1 MMAAFEYQAL
11 DAGGRR
17 KKGVISADSPRL
29 ARRELRRVNL
39 TPLSLEAAK
48 SQEAGKKFDL
58 SSVDL
63 RRVSAKDLTIMT
75 RQLSTLIEASAPVEQ
90 ALHIVAAETENPKL
104 KRALHAVRTR
114 VTEGR
119 RLSSAMA
126 EQPNIFS
133 AFYTSL
139 ISAGEGSGSLG
150 IVLSRLADHL
160 EKTRRLR
167 AKVTTAL
174 IYPIALSLVAVTVI
188 AILMTFVVPK
198 VVAQFDSLGQELPAI
213 TQAMILLSEGMRNY
227 GLILLALLIAAPF
240 LFARAM
246 KNAGFHRRVDR
257 FVLRLPILG
266 RLIRELYAA
275 RLARTLATLVA
286 SGAPVYEGL
295 SAARQTTSNLVLR
308 DALGDI
314 TAQVREGES
323 LSSALRRSQSF
334 PPLVGYMAS
343 VGESTGQL
351 PEMLT
356 KAADYLEAEYQTFT
370 DAALSLLEPGIIV
383 LMGAIV
389 ALIILSILMPI
400 LQLNTMALM

>member
-1 MMAAFEYQAL
+1 MAAFEYQAL

-17 KKGVISADSPRL
+17 KAGVISADSPRL

-39 TPLSLEAAK
+39 MPLSVEPART
-48 SQEAGKKFDL
+48 QEKRSRFAFSGI
-58 SSVDL
+58 DL
-63 RRVSAKDLTIMT
+63 RRVSGKDLTVMT
-75 RQLSTLIEASAPVEQ
+75 RQLATLIEAAAPVEQ
-90 ALHIVAAETENPKL
+90 ALNIVASETENPKL
-104 KRALHAVRTR
+104 KRALHGVRTR

-119 RLSSAMA
+119 RLSAAMA
-126 EQPNIFS
+126 EQPHIFVP
-133 AFYTSL
+133 FYTSL

-150 IVLSRLADHL
+150 IVLARLADHL
-160 EKTRRLR
+160 EKTRKLR

-188 AILMTFVVPK
+188 AILMAFVVPK
-198 VVAQFDSLGQELPAI
+198 VVAQFDSLGQDLPAI
-213 TQAMILLSEGMRNY
+213 TQAMIIISEGMRRY
-227 GLILLALLIAAPF
+227 GVFLIAAAVAAPIVF
-240 LFARAM
+240 SRAM
-246 KNAGFHRRVDR
+246 RTPAFHRRVDL
-257 FVLRLPILG
+257 FLLGIPMLG
-266 RLIRELYAA
+266 RLIRELHAA

-286 SGAPVYEGL
+286 SGAPVFEGL

-308 DALGDI
+308 DALNDI

-323 LSSALRRSQSF
+323 LSNALRRSQSF

-370 DAALSLLEPGIIV
+370 DAALSLLEPAIIV
-383 LMGAIV
+383 VMGVIV
-389 ALIILSILMPI
+389 AVIVLSILMPI